1 MWTKVDAY
9 NGNST
14 RAEIAAGLLALV
26 SEGPIHIGSDSESFV
41 DKANIMIHNCINNI
55 DNRNWGLCSDGD
67 LWAHFEKAVKA
78 KGPLAVKVQ

>member
-14 RAEIAAGLLALV
+14 RAEIAAGLVAMI

-41 DKANIMIHNCINNI
+41 NKANEIISNCENSTKNKI
-55 DNRNWGLCSDGD
+55 GVL
-67 LWAHFEKAVKA
+67 
-78 KGPLAVKVQ
+78 